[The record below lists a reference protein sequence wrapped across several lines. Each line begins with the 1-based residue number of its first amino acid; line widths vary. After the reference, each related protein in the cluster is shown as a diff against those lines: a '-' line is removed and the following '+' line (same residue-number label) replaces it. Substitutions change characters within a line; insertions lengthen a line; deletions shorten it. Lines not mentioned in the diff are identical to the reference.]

1 MSTIFIL
8 IIFAFVVAL
17 ALLVLKADAGRD
29 ILVKIAAAVI
39 AAGSIWTA
47 VEFFRSGEDTV
58 NIAMHSAESVISYA
72 MLAIEVILAL
82 VVIFLGIKHKK
93 YHADSLLQTT

>member
-47 VEFFRSGEDTV
+47 VEFFR
-58 NIAMHSAESVISYA
+58 
-72 MLAIEVILAL
+72 
-82 VVIFLGIKHKK
+82 
-93 YHADSLLQTT
+93 

>member
-47 VEFFRSGEDTV
+47 VEFFRS
-58 NIAMHSAESVISYA
+58 
-72 MLAIEVILAL
+72 
-82 VVIFLGIKHKK
+82 
-93 YHADSLLQTT
+93 